1 MTALGGLVVTTAV
14 LAAGAASLPSLLVP
28 ASRARP
34 VPDWLAGPLAGL
46 GPRLHEGEYALLA
59 LGLLVLYVVA
69 VACASSLPAGG
80 TLATIGA
87 LHGILLLAPP
97 LLSPDVFGYLGYARL
112 EVLHGLNPYAVG
124 PDALGDA
131 DPVAPFLR
139 HGATPS
145 PYGPLFTIASLPVAK
160 LTVPA
165 GLWAFKAAT
174 GVAALGCL
182 GLLWSCAR
190 ALGQAPVPVLAL
202 VGLNPLWLIEAVGG
216 AHNDLFMVLF
226 LLLAVRLALA
236 QRERLSAAA
245 LITAV
250 GVKATA
256 GITLPFLVL
265 GARRRGPPVLGV
277 GITGVAL
284 LGISLLALGPEATG
298 YLETLAGHAA
308 RVSESSGP
316 STVAHLLGL
325 NTVTPALRGAATALL
340 AASAVLLAWRVRR
353 DTDWLTA
360 AGWAMLALLLTMTWL
375 LPLAALARS
384 RALTIASLLL
394 TAHLVVTRLALHAY
408 G

>member
-1 MTALGGLVVTTAV
+1 MSTKAGELHGRKPKALTSASRSSWRAARPAEGHPLALLSAPRLAIGVTALGGLVVTTAV

-46 GPRLHEGEYALLA
+46 EPRLHEGEYALLA

-112 EVLHGLNPYAVG
+112 EVLYGLNPYAVG

-165 GLWAFKAAT
+165 GLWAFKAASAEGT
-174 GVAALGCL
+174 ANASKRHAPHQPPRTALP
-182 GLLWSCAR
+182 AR
-190 ALGQAPVPVLAL
+190 PRQLPGEGAEALPAPS
-202 VGLNPLWLIEAVGG
+202 GW
-216 AHNDLFMVLF
+216 
-226 LLLAVRLALA
+226 R
-236 QRERLSAAA
+236 R
-245 LITAV
+245 
-250 GVKATA
+250 
-256 GITLPFLVL
+256 
-265 GARRRGPPVLGV
+265 RRRGRRGRRDRRRDQRAGRGLRGGELGLS
-277 GITGVAL
+277 AD
-284 LGISLLALGPEATG
+284 LGATG
-298 YLETLAGHAA
+298 
-308 RVSESSGP
+308 
-316 STVAHLLGL
+316 
-325 NTVTPALRGAATALL
+325 
-340 AASAVLLAWRVRR
+340 
-353 DTDWLTA
+353 
-360 AGWAMLALLLTMTWL
+360 
-375 LPLAALARS
+375 
-384 RALTIASLLL
+384 
-394 TAHLVVTRLALHAY
+394 
-408 G
+408 